1 MNPWQLAT
9 AGVIALATLAGL
21 WRAWRQPRGARR
33 AALMALQPLCALALY
48 FTLYPL
54 PRASEG
60 GTLVVLTRGAAP
72 VDGGDV
78 IALPEAGAPPGAM
91 PVPDLASAM
100 RHRPG
105 VARLQVLGEGLPARD
120 RDAVAAAALPLQF
133 QPPAPTPGL
142 AALSTPPPVAP
153 GNAFEVEGQVV
164 GWPRGR
170 VELLEP
176 AGTRVDAAPLDA
188 QGRFRLQGEARL
200 AGQVLFSVRV
210 LDADGRERDRQ
221 PLPLN
226 VVEAPPLRVW
236 ILAGAPQ
243 PEWKYLRRWAADAGV
258 TLHTQIAVGGGL
270 QLGDAPKPLDAAT
283 LAGFDLLW
291 LDERAWSGL
300 SASQRAAVREAT
312 RGGLG
317 VLVRLGGPLDAGARQ
332 ALASLGLPLRG
343 GNTTVP
349 LSWPVTGGE
358 PPVALGRRDF
368 APDAALSVL
377 ARDAGGTPYAWW
389 RGLGQGR
396 IGVTTLTD
404 SWQLPLAGERAAH
417 GRLWS
422 AMLAT
427 LARARAHGA
436 SLDIPT
442 PAWAGERMVICG
454 LATNPQVRDPA
465 GGLHGLVRDPG
476 TGACAAYWP
485 VQAGWHTLGSGEDA
499 TPFYVRDPAQ
509 AKAAFAREQA
519 MQTARLVRPASAAVG
534 VAGIARHPGSHW
546 PAWWAFV
553 LLAATCWWLE
563 RVRRT

>member
-1 MNPWQLAT
+1 MNPWQIAT

-21 WRAWRQPRGARR
+21 WRVWRQPRSARR
-33 AALMALQPLCALALY
+33 AGLLALQPLCALALY
-48 FTLYPL
+48 FALYPL

-72 VDGGDV
+72 VGGGDV
-78 IALPEAGAPPGAM
+78 IALPEAGAPQGAV
-91 PVPDLASAM
+91 PVPDLATAL
-100 RHRPG
+100 RQRPG

-120 RDAVAAAALPLQF
+120 RDAVAAWPLQF
-133 QPPAPTPGL
+133 QAPAPIPGL
-142 AALSTPPPVAP
+142 AGLSTPSPVAP

-170 VELLEP
+170 VELLDP
-176 AGTRVDAAPLDA
+176 AGNRVDAAPFDA
-188 QGRFRLQGEARL
+188 HGRFRLQGQARL

-210 LDADGRERDRQ
+210 LDAEGRERDRQ
-221 PLPLN
+221 PLPLH
-226 VVEAPPLRVW
+226 VVEPTPLRVW

-291 LDERAWSGL
+291 LDERAWSSL

-317 VLVRLGGPLDAGARQ
+317 VLVRLAGPLDNGARQ
-332 ALASLGLPLRG
+332 ALASFGLPLKG
-343 GNTTVP
+343 GNASAPV
-349 LSWPVTGGE
+349 SWPVAEGE
-358 PPVALGRRDF
+358 TPVVLGRRDF

-404 SWQLPLAGERAAH
+404 SWQLPLAGESAAH

-427 LARARAHGA
+427 LARARTHGA
-436 SLDIPT
+436 AFDIPA

-454 LATNPQVRDPA
+454 LATNSQVRDPTGA
-465 GGLHGLVRDPG
+465 VHTLIRDPASG
-476 TGACAAYWP
+476 NCAAYWP
-485 VQAGWHTLGSGEDA
+485 AQAGWHTLGEGENA

-519 MQTARLVRPASAAVG
+519 LQTARLVTPPNAVSGGAS
-534 VAGIARHPGSHW
+534 IARHPGSRW
-546 PAWWAFV
+546 PAWWAFI
-553 LLAATCWWLE
+553 LLATACWWLE
-563 RVRRT
+563 RARRV